1 MRRDFGLEIP
11 VFDEDDTPGSYFAKF
26 DEILEIKKRW
36 SIRSHMSLALLSFG
50 KLLMY
55 RDLDPKNWPAG
66 ESIAKHDLVRELFE
80 GTKSTEV
87 ERGEEYA
94 IDAPELKEIVP
105 HLIRDADSS
114 QQSALIHALRG
125 PEPCHRGATRNR
137 QVADDHEPH
146 RGGTRKG
153 EECPVRRG
161 KTSRS

>member
-1 MRRDFGLEIP
+1 MLYLVFGFLEWYESDDSKLPRLAPLITLPVSIERSGGKGKSVEVVIEYTGEDLETNLSLAEKMRRDFGLEIP

-55 RDLDPKNWPAG
+55 RDLDPKNWPVG

-94 IDAPELKEIVP
+94 
-105 HLIRDADSS
+105 S
-114 QQSALIHALRG
+114 
-125 PEPCHRGATRNR
+125 
-137 QVADDHEPH
+137 
-146 RGGTRKG
+146 
-153 EECPVRRG
+153 
-161 KTSRS
+161 